1 MDYISDLLRLLVRLV
16 IVIFDFMVRFFDI
29 DIGVFLLEKVGIV
42 FVICYR
48 NVICNCN
55 KKKLLMWLII
65 VKLYK

>member
-1 MDYISDLLRLLVRLV
+1 MFKLDYISDLLRLLVRLV

-55 KKKLLMWLII
+55 KKF
-65 VKLYK
+65 VDVVNNC

>member
-55 KKKLLMWLII
+55 KKNLLMWLII

>member
-16 IVIFDFMVRFFDI
+16 IVMFDFMVRFFDI

-55 KKKLLMWLII
+55 KKNLLMWLII

>member
-16 IVIFDFMVRFFDI
+16 IVMFDFMVRFFDI

-55 KKKLLMWLII
+55 KKLLMWIII